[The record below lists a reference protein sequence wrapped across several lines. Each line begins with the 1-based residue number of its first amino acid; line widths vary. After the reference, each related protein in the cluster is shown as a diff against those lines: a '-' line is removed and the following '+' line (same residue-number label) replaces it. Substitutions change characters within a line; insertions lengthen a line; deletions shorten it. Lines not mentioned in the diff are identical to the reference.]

1 MIKLINILKEI
12 KVFKHLRPISNMY
25 EDIKP
30 IMAVY
35 MNICEVVGNIEID
48 NNGDHP
54 VYYYDFTG
62 EFEDGDLSNNLAY
75 DLAEYDGFT
84 GDYTDFT
91 NNENV
96 MIYYNVLANAF
107 LLKYALEI
115 GVLKFPFHAGFEE
128 EELSSTYNGGD
139 ILNNLHLKELEKYR
153 GQF

>member
-1 MIKLINILKEI
+1 M
-12 KVFKHLRPISNMY
+12 FKHLKPISNMY
-25 EDIKP
+25 DDIKP
-30 IMAVY
+30 IMAEY
-35 MNICEVVGNIEID
+35 MNVYEVIGNIEID
-48 NNGDHP
+48 HNGDH
-54 VYYYDFTG
+54 YYDFTG
-62 EFEDGDLSNNLAY
+62 EFEGGDLNNNLAY

-96 MIYYNVLANAF
+96 MYYYNVLANAF

-128 EELSSTYNGGD
+128 EELSSAYNGGD
-139 ILNNLHLKELEKYR
+139 IFNNPYLKEMAEYR